1 MIIIFVFILSFLF
14 LFIDTSSLFGYSSDD
29 TYLKIQEMVN
39 DLGAPPDRAKNN
51 GKIQQCVEGGTKKI
65 TIKKSKGST
74 TYEGIYKKCKEYG
87 RIRDGE
93 IIITIGN

>member
-1 MIIIFVFILSFLF
+1 MTIIFIFFLGYLV
-14 LFIDTSSLFGYSSDD
+14 LFSGNSTAFGYSSDD

-51 GKIQQCVEGGTKKI
+51 GKVQQCVEGGTKKI
-65 TIKKSKGST
+65 TIKKSKSST